1 MSDVEDRI
9 SKTPQAAGDEHAEHA
24 EHQAWVAEMNRR
36 PLAHMRGKPSQTPKL
51 RRPEAEVLALAYT
64 EHGREVLVDEAR
76 QELAL
81 LEQEYHDRGGCLWLR
96 VDVAIAR
103 SRVECLSELS
113 LDLLLAVALA
123 AGEEPT
129 ADPGETCNRHLRNV
143 TMHAYNG
150 NVYPRQAVNLIR
162 IARSGPDRLGPPRPP
177 LPPYDHAA
185 DMADCAARYEAQLL
199 QMRAQRAALTKP
211 KEVKQ

>member
-1 MSDVEDRI
+1 MSDVEDWI
-9 SKTPQAAGDEHAEHA
+9 SKVPQAEWDKYA
-24 EHQAWVAEMNRR
+24 EHQVRVAELDRR
-36 PLAHMRGKPSQTPKL
+36 PLAHMRGKPSQTPQL

-64 EHGREVLVDEAR
+64 ELGREVLVDEAR
-76 QELAL
+76 AELQQ

-103 SRVECLSELS
+103 SRFECLSELS
-113 LDLLLAVALA
+113 LDLLLSVALA

-129 ADPGETCNRHLRNV
+129 ADPGETCTRHLRN
-143 TMHAYNG
+143 TIMHAYRG
-150 NVYPRQAVNLIR
+150 HVYPRQAVNLIR
-162 IARSGPDRLGPPRPP
+162 IARSGPERLGTPRPP

-211 KEVKQ
+211 KELTHAN